1 MDDEGVGRDEAMD
14 AQPTLE
20 VHLPGQPATDLDRME
35 LAPKGLGERAVDHAL
50 EAPFELLE
58 SHAAVSLPVSTP
70 R

>member
-1 MDDEGVGRDEAMD
+1 MD

-35 LAPKGLGERAVDHAL
+35 FAPERLGEGAVYHAL

-58 SHAAVSLPVSTP
+58 SHAGVSLPVSTP